1 MREIGTLYTIGYA
14 DIEAAAQVERL
25 MNQEHMLL
33 VDIRLS
39 PRSRWR
45 PAWNRNALRSVYSE
59 RYAWEPRL
67 GNLHYQ
73 DRTLAIK
80 LAEGHMDAIH
90 ELAKLLREGASI
102 ILLCACKD
110 ARTCHRTFVAK
121 LIQDAVQKLQEKAVQ
136 A

>member
-1 MREIGTLYTIGYA
+1 MIGTLYTIGYA

-45 PAWNRNALRSVYSE
+45 PAWNRNALRTAYGE
-59 RYAWEPRL
+59 RYAWEHRL

-73 DRTLAIK
+73 DRTLDIV
-80 LAEGHMDAIH
+80 LAEGHMDAVREI
-90 ELAKLLREGASI
+90 AKLLIAGASI

-110 ARTCHRTFVAK
+110 ARTCHRTLVAK
-121 LIQDAVQKLQEKAVQ
+121 LIQDAIQELQEKAVQ